1 MDIDYKKQALESF
14 NTIQT
19 NIGFLGIDREMK
31 RIMVTSSIKGE
42 GKSTIS
48 SNIAN
53 SYAFSKKKV
62 LLIDCDMRNPSV
74 HRVLDLPNR
83 NGLADFIMA
92 AKDTQNPEDYLI
104 HYNSHLDI
112 LTAGHRPPNPTELL
126 ASGRMGFLLEA
137 FDQEYEY
144 IILDTPPV
152 LIVPDAVALHK
163 YVDGVLLVVRHGYT
177 TKEVLE
183 DCKKAWEVAGTK
195 PDACILNAIPDMQKR
210 YSYYGYYDYMED
222 PKAKKG
228 KRSKTAGLVSSAKS
242 VEKQSAKYAE
252 HLSAKSEKASEAPR
266 SRYDKYKQIP
276 VEELAKNSNARVS
289 EKVERDIPSFHT
301 EQKPMARRK
310 LK

>member
-1 MDIDYKKQALESF
+1 MDIDYKKQALEAF

-19 NIGFLGIDREMK
+19 NIGFLGIDQELK

-42 GKSTIS
+42 GKSTVS

-83 NGLADFIMA
+83 KGLAGLIMA
-92 AKDTQNPEDYLI
+92 SRENQDPEEYLI
-104 HYNSHLDI
+104 HYGNYFDV

-126 ASGRMGFLLEA
+126 SSSRMGKLLDE
-137 FDQEYEY
+137 FDNDYDY

-152 LIVPDAVALHK
+152 LIVPDAIALRK

-195 PDACILNAIPDMQKR
+195 PNACILNGIPDMQKR
-210 YSYYGYYDYMED
+210 YSYYGYYDYEERNTK
-222 PKAKKG
+222 PGKERKAAKG
-228 KRSKTAGLVSSAKS
+228 KMKPEAEKKTAEDASLRSKRHDVRTRIQAEELTEDSIRAEKQEEEFLS
-242 VEKQSAKYAE
+242 VEW
-252 HLSAKSEKASEAPR
+252 
-266 SRYDKYKQIP
+266 
-276 VEELAKNSNARVS
+276 
-289 EKVERDIPSFHT
+289 ERKTDT
-301 EQKPMARRK
+301 KRK
-310 LK
+310 LR

>member
-1 MDIDYKKQALESF
+1 MDIDYKKQALEAF

-19 NIGFLGIDREMK
+19 NIGFLGIDQELK

-42 GKSTIS
+42 GKSTVS

-83 NGLADFIMA
+83 KGLAGLIMA
-92 AKDTQNPEDYLI
+92 SRENQDPEEYLI
-104 HYNSHLDI
+104 HYGNYFDV

-126 ASGRMGFLLEA
+126 SSSRMGKLLDE
-137 FDQEYEY
+137 FDNDYDY

-152 LIVPDAVALHK
+152 LIVPDAIALRK

-183 DCKKAWEVAGTK
+183 DCKKEWEVA
-195 PDACILNAIPDMQKR
+195 
-210 YSYYGYYDYMED
+210 
-222 PKAKKG
+222 
-228 KRSKTAGLVSSAKS
+228 
-242 VEKQSAKYAE
+242 
-252 HLSAKSEKASEAPR
+252 
-266 SRYDKYKQIP
+266 
-276 VEELAKNSNARVS
+276 
-289 EKVERDIPSFHT
+289 
-301 EQKPMARRK
+301 
-310 LK
+310 